1 MKKVSSLIL
10 VAMLLIVSL
19 SLGYSS
25 NSKNQIDSLILE
37 NVEAIA
43 SGEIIVGPFC
53 MITSHR
59 CVVFPDGL
67 YLNGIPQPW

>member
-19 SLGYSS
+19 SLVYSS
-25 NSKNQIDSLILE
+25 NSKNQIDSLMLE

-43 SGEIIVGPFC
+43 SGE
-53 MITSHR
+53 
-59 CVVFPDGL
+59 L
-67 YLNGIPQPW
+67 